1 MKKILFFLVICIFLL
16 SSCISEIFQETY
28 IEMNAVWSEDYEN
41 ILSIRTTYQTKNIE
55 NPHYGDFS
63 AKDYKNILILY
74 DSNLENSEELFSW
87 NDEYNDGA
95 WIQSSKVYYRE
106 SKNSI
111 YYSRGNTAFV
121 RSLDGSYFILKLP
134 EDEVK
139 KHFTIEIGSEEVILY
154 EDDLTV
160 PVLEILPSP
169 NGEYISV
176 LFGVALLIPP
186 VETVNYYTLGIFDG
200 SGNFLKSISYD
211 YWNGTDNYLKVSP
224 LLTEDEYNTVPTHD
238 SYSVFWKSDSQG
250 FYILNSINVEN
261 IEIGYDIIINSSE
274 NFETKELKVFP
285 DVKKPTSGGYLSDKN
300 ELIVFEKIDENN
312 YKIKKIQK

>member
-1 MKKILFFLVICIFLL
+1 MKKILFFLVVYIFLL

-41 ILSIRTTYQTKNIE
+41 ILLIRTTYQTKNIE

-74 DSNLENSEELFSW
+74 DSNLENSEKIFSW
-87 NDEYNDGA
+87 NDEYNDGT
-95 WIQSSKVYYRE
+95 WIQTAKVYYRK
-106 SKNSI
+106 SKNSV

-121 RSLDGSYFILKLP
+121 RNLNGSNFNLILP

-139 KHFTIEIGSEEVILY
+139 KYFTIEIDSEEVILY

-160 PVLEILPSP
+160 PVLEVLPSP

-176 LFGVALLIPP
+176 LFGVSLLIPP
-186 VETVNYYTLGIFDG
+186 FETVNYYTLGIFDE
-200 SGNFLKSISYD
+200 SGKFLKSIPYD
-211 YWNGTDNYLKVSP
+211 YWNGTDNYIRVPP
-224 LLTEDEYNTVPTHD
+224 LVTEPVFNTVPTHD

-250 FYILNSINVEN
+250 FYILNSNDDKN
-261 IEIGYDIIINSSE
+261 IEIGYDIIINNSE
-274 NFETKELKVFP
+274 NFEINELNVFP

-300 ELIVFEKIDENN
+300 ELIVFEKNDENN